1 MSEVPSDLRYTE
13 DHEWL
18 RPMEDGT
25 FLVGVTDH
33 AQGALGDLVFV
44 EVPELGRKL
53 SAGDA
58 CAVVESV
65 KAASDVY
72 CPVAAEIIEVNESLE
87 DSPELLN
94 SDPYGEGWLMR
105 IQPDDSAEIDRLMS
119 PADYEQFLED
129 QGH

>member
-1 MSEVPSDLRYTE
+1 MSEVPTDLRYTR

-25 FLVGVTDH
+25 MLVGITDH
-33 AQGALGDLVFV
+33 AQEALGDLVFV
-44 EVPELGRKL
+44 EVPELGSKL
-53 SAGDA
+53 AAGDA

-72 CPVAAEIIEVNESLE
+72 CPIAAEVVEINESLA

-94 SDPYGEGWLMR
+94 GDPYGEGWLMR
-105 IQPDDSAEIDRLMS
+105 IQPDDADEIDGLMT
-119 PADYEQFLED
+119 PEDYEQFLEED
-129 QGH
+129 EH